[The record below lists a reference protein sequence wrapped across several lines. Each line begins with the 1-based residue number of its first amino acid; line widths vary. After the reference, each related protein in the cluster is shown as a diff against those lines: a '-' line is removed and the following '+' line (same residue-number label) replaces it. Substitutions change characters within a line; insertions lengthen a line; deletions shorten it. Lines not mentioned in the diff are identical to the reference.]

1 MTANMES
8 IYKLAGQLTRS
19 YSKGVLAEDRRQ
31 EVALVMWQ
39 AMEAVESLKDRLAKR
54 DKSAWGYLRTAG
66 VNKLRGI
73 SRKELSGKR
82 YVDLTH
88 HTRLAESVQLFSMW
102 EREEKKEMVS
112 TFPPCH
118 PLGLHSE
125 GYDPSDSLCHNCA
138 DKVSCLVQTP
148 SVPLDVDA
156 EVRLV
161 VASKHDPSLLK
172 LSHIRVKDRQRER
185 IRLEARDTPI
195 PDRLQVHNLEMLPP
209 SRPKK
214 SHKEETKGAQMDP
227 FKMLTKI
234 HQIKI
239 SQPFDLEIGHV
250 LVRYREDQQHI
261 QVELREEG
269 FFLNLDQTLY
279 RSLSGAAK
287 AAYCFFGGSP
297 KSKRPGND
305 FFNLRRQNT
314 AIIDGDT
321 GAVLALKGSR

>member
-1 MTANMES
+1 MTTMEG
-8 IYKLAGQLTRS
+8 IYKLAGQVTRS
-19 YSKGVLAEDRRQ
+19 YSRFQVEDRRQ

-39 AMEAVESLKDRLAKR
+39 AMEAVESLKGRLTKR
-54 DKSAWGYLRTAG
+54 DKSAWSYLRTAG
-66 VNKLRGI
+66 VHRLQSI
-73 SRKELSGKR
+73 SRMEMSGKR
-82 YVDLTH
+82 YMDRDHSDL
-88 HTRLAESVQLFSMW
+88 RESAQLFALW

-118 PLGLHSE
+118 PLGLHAE

-148 SVPLDVDA
+148 SVSLDADA

-172 LSHIRVKDRQRER
+172 LSHIRVRDRQRER
-185 IRLEARDTPI
+185 IRLEARATPI
-195 PDRLQVHNLEMLPP
+195 PEHLQVHSLEILPP

-214 SHKEETKGAQMDP
+214 TLKEEAKGAKMDP

-297 KSKRPGND
+297 KAKRPGNN
-305 FFNLRRQNT
+305 FFNLRRKDT
-314 AIIDGDT
+314 AIVDGDT